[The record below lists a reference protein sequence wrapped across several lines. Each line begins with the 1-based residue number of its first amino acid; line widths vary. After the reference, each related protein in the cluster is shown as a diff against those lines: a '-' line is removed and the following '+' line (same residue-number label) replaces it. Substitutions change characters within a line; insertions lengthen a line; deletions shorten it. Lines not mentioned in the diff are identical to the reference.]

1 MGPIE
6 EEMWVTRKGLG
17 FAGYLKKGV
26 ACFLAKGATSLDI
39 YAMGAAIPLALSL
52 ALAIRD
58 ALPGGSPNEQGEE
71 GSVKMTTRTGS
82 MVVPD
87 EITPQ
92 DEDEDLVYQ
101 VRHKSTVQVTLSLTV
116 AISSERVRGSASFRG
131 NRGRGRVRG
140 RGRGRGGK
148 AA

>member
-1 MGPIE
+1 MLIFCE
-6 EEMWVTRKGLG
+6 CTADR
-17 FAGYLKKGV
+17 
-26 ACFLAKGATSLDI
+26 ATSLDI

-92 DEDEDLVYQ
+92 DE
-101 VRHKSTVQVTLSLTV
+101 VRRSVQLSFCV
-116 AISSERVRGSASFRG
+116 NGC
-131 NRGRGRVRG
+131 
-140 RGRGRGGK
+140 
-148 AA
+148 